1 MKLPVVSCTNKL
13 ELIKIGMY
21 NNSFKM
27 REGHE
32 LRIRFEKIHKIHI
45 LNKFPLQL

>member
-1 MKLPVVSCTNKL
+1 MYNKL

-32 LRIRFEKIHKIHI
+32 LRIRFEKIHK
-45 LNKFPLQL
+45 NYEQVSLQL